1 MFGYVAKRVITII
14 PMLLILSFFVFFI
27 FIILYPGD
35 IARMYA
41 GERATE
47 EQVEKIRHDYGLD
60 KPFYVQYGIW
70 LSRIVR
76 GDFGKSFKWEAPIFT
91 LIKDRIPVTLGITLT
106 GLAISLIIGLPLGM
120 VGALR
125 RGKKADYMATSGSL
139 FGLSMPNFWLA
150 LMLILIFCWHL
161 GWVPVPGA
169 ATGLHPLI
177 FLMAGFVLGTSHAG
191 SIARLTRS
199 SMLEVMG
206 EDYIRTA
213 RAKGLKERTVIWKH
227 ALRNALLPIV
237 TLMAL
242 RLPWLFAGTVVL
254 ESIFVLP
261 GMGRLVFISIV
272 ESLDLLVVQM
282 SLLIFVVVVVLAN
295 LMADILY
302 AYLNPRI
309 RYR

>member
-1 MFGYVAKRVITII
+1 MFEYVARRVITII

-27 FIILYPGD
+27 FIVLYPGD

-76 GDFGKSFKWEAPIFT
+76 GDFGYSFKWETPIFT
-91 LIKDRIPVTLGITLT
+91 LIKDRLPVTLGITLT
-106 GLAISLIIGLPLGM
+106 ALVISLMIGLPLGM
-120 VGALR
+120 VGALK
-125 RGKKADYMATSGSL
+125 RGRKADYAATSGAL

-169 ATGLHPLI
+169 RTGFHPLI
-177 FLMAGFVLGTSHAG
+177 FLMAGVVLGTSQAG

-213 RAKGLKERTVIWKH
+213 RAKGLRERTVIWKH

-237 TLMAL
+237 TIMAL

-272 ESLDLLVVQM
+272 ESLDLLVVQA

>member
-47 EQVEKIRHDYGLD
+47 DQVEKIRHDYGLD

>member
-1 MFGYVAKRVITII
+1 MFEYVARRLITII

-27 FIILYPGD
+27 FIVLYPGD

-41 GERATE
+41 GDMATD

-70 LSRIVR
+70 ISRVVR
-76 GDFGKSFKWEAPIFT
+76 GDFGYSYKWGAPIST
-91 LIKDRIPVTLGITLT
+91 LIKDRLPVTLGITLT

-120 VGALR
+120 VGALK
-125 RGKKADYMATSGSL
+125 RGTKSDYLATSTAL

-150 LMLILIFCWHL
+150 LMIILIFCYSL

-169 ATGLHPLI
+169 ATGFHPLI
-177 FLMAGFVLGTSHAG
+177 FLMAGLVLGTSHAG

-213 RAKGLKERTVIWKH
+213 RAKGLRERTVIWKH

-261 GMGRLVFISIV
+261 GMGRLVFTSIV
-272 ESLDLLVVQM
+272 EARDLLVVQA
-282 SLLIFVVVVVLAN
+282 SLFMFVVLVVLAN
-295 LMADILY
+295 LTADIIY